1 VGVEDLAVEVTK
13 LKRSWTKF
21 LLGAVS
27 GSGSGADWESIS
39 HYPEGVLYNS
49 AGGRR
54 VVKVADSDEQAQ
66 EFASDMD
73 KDRTLLSPSEWCERY
88 EVPPSFVDG

>member
-1 VGVEDLAVEVTK
+1 MEDLTVEVTK

-39 HYPEGVLYNS
+39 HYPEVALYNS

-54 VVKVADSDEQAQ
+54 VVKVADSDERAPGVCVSHGQGSNTAEPQ
-66 EFASDMD
+66 
-73 KDRTLLSPSEWCERY
+73 
-88 EVPPSFVDG
+88 

>member
-1 VGVEDLAVEVTK
+1 

-21 LLGAVS
+21 LLDAVFQS
-27 GSGSGADWESIS
+27 GTGADWESIS
-39 HYPEGVLYNS
+39 HYPEVAIYNS
-49 AGGRR
+49 IGGRR

-66 EFASDMD
+66 EFASIVD
-73 KDRTLLSPSEWCERY
+73 KDRTSLSLSEWCERY